1 MVFDSLPSSNRE
13 TYPNDAD
20 VIGEA
25 GRPYLDSL
33 ANILLMLHLEISY
46 TTNTYYRVRGIV
58 LILY

>member
-1 MVFDSLPSSNRE
+1 MFDSLPSSNLE

-33 ANILLMLHLEISY
+33 ANIL
-46 TTNTYYRVRGIV
+46 R
-58 LILY
+58 

>member
-1 MVFDSLPSSNRE
+1 MVFDSLPSSNLE

-33 ANILLMLHLEISY
+33 ANIL
-46 TTNTYYRVRGIV
+46 R
-58 LILY
+58 